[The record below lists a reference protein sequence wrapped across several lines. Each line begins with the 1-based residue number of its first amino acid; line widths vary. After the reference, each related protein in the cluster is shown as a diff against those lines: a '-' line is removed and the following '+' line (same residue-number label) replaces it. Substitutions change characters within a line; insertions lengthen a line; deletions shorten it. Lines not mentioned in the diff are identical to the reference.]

1 METVRVA
8 LGADGVYTALERVQ
22 MLTGVPLVSGRGLR
36 PMSRCISL
44 LGAFLTL
51 WRNGDPDSLLNQYHP
66 LAFYSDSLVPYGT

>member
-36 PMSRCISL
+36 PLSRCISL

-51 WRNGDPDSLLNQYHP
+51 WRNGDPGPLLNECHP
-66 LAFYSDSLVPYGT
+66 LDFYTDPLLPYGT